1 MFDVG
6 EFVVFGSDGVCRV
19 ESVGSLEME
28 GISKEK
34 LFYTLVPVGKSGNG
48 KIFAPVDGKKVTIRR
63 IMNKEEAD
71 RLIDE
76 INDIGKLNITD
87 EKKREER
94 YKEVIHNC
102 DLREVVQLIKEIH
115 ARKEMRD
122 AIGKKM
128 TAMDERYYI
137 IAENCLYS
145 ELSFPLKMEKSEI
158 KDYICSKC
166 EIVAVS

>member
-63 IMNKEEAD
+63 IVNKEEAD
-71 RLIDE
+71 RLIEDAKAE
-76 INDIGKLNITD
+76 A
-87 EKKREER
+87 EKQRR
-94 YKEVIHNC
+94 LQMVA
-102 DLREVVQLIKEIH
+102 KEIE
-115 ARKEMRD
+115 AWRKSSS
-122 AIGKKM
+122 
-128 TAMDERYYI
+128 
-137 IAENCLYS
+137 L
-145 ELSFPLKMEKSEI
+145 
-158 KDYICSKC
+158 
-166 EIVAVS
+166 

>member
-19 ESVGSLEME
+19 ESVGALDME

-34 LFYTLVPVGKSGNG
+34 LFYTLVPLGKSGKG

-63 IMNKEEAD
+63 VVNREEAD
-71 RLIDE
+71 KLIAE
-76 INDIGKLNITD
+76 IKEIGKLDITD

-102 DLREVVQLIKEIH
+102 DLREVIQLIKEIH
-115 ARKEMRD
+115 SRKEMRD
-122 AIGKKM
+122 AIGKKL
-128 TAMDERYYI
+128 TAMGERYFM

-145 ELSFPLKMEKSEI
+145 ELSLPLEMEKSEI
-158 KDYICSKC
+158 KDYITSKC
-166 EIVAVS
+166 EIA